1 MANALVFLSD
11 LHTGRSSFS
20 VQVRLFRFW
29 EARSVRRGGDHMGVD
44 MLLLDSQLSV
54 VIDVPGEEAYHLQP
68 RLILKIIVSPFVYL
82 IHAVPEKCKYEV
94 MSTKIEKRLA
104 KEEII
109 TWASLKHGKGPTSLD
124 IWNFGAN
131 VSMRLAYPS
140 SMRVK
145 DWDKLEDEVKKHEKN
160 EKPEG
165 DTALNKFFRK
175 IYSNADED
183 MRREMSKSFVKVESN
198 GTVFSIDRK
207 EVGTKKIESTPPD
220 GM

>member
-68 RLILKIIVSPFVYL
+68 RLILKII
-82 IHAVPEKCKYEV
+82 
-94 MSTKIEKRLA
+94 IEKRLA

-131 VSMRLAYPS
+131 FSMSLDYPS
-140 SMRVK
+140 SKRVK
-145 DWDKLEDEVKKHEKN
+145 DWDKLE
-160 EKPEG
+160 
-165 DTALNKFFRK
+165 A
-175 IYSNADED
+175 
-183 MRREMSKSFVKVESN
+183 ESN

-220 GM
+220 GMELKKW

>member
-1 MANALVFLSD
+1 MSQQVFY
-11 LHTGRSSFS
+11 TFF
-20 VQVRLFRFW
+20 LFNLRFK
-29 EARSVRRGGDHMGVD
+29 
-44 MLLLDSQLSV
+44 SQ
-54 VIDVPGEEAYHLQP
+54 
-68 RLILKIIVSPFVYL
+68 
-82 IHAVPEKCKYEV
+82 
-94 MSTKIEKRLA
+94 
-104 KEEII
+104 
-109 TWASLKHGKGPTSLD
+109 SLD

-183 MRREMSKSFVKVESN
+183 MRREMSKSFTGKRLEL
-198 GTVFSIDRK
+198 RK
-207 EVGTKKIESTPPD
+207 SRALLLMSLAKAKSLKKPYKLK
-220 GM
+220 